1 MRAKPR
7 IQPREEKFRCPPL
20 LGHDQTVTM
29 SPTRD
34 GISTSQ
40 RSPSLPSSLHFGP
53 FVHTA
58 EVEVVYASNA
68 KFGDNR
74 VPPPERDGRP
84 PFKPDGL
91 PLHTA
96 PGKGMPTPSST
107 PAAPAPV
114 AASSVAVPVVAAPAA
129 SSSKDAPAPPVVPKA
144 PVEPNKVGWPSN
156 SLLARHAQ
164 GMRGCISPR
173 CAPARR
179 ADAFGALA
187 RPVSTLDAACC

>member
-1 MRAKPR
+1 MLRAKPR

-29 SPTRD
+29 SPIP
-34 GISTSQ
+34 GWNH
-40 RSPSLPSSLHFGP
+40 LPSANRHLCHLPFGIIRIQ
-53 FVHTA
+53 
-58 EVEVVYASNA
+58 S
-68 KFGDNR
+68 R
-74 VPPPERDGRP
+74 RQPPERDGRP

-96 PGKGMPTPSST
+96 PGSLKGMPTPSST
-107 PAAPAPV
+107 PAAPATV

-129 SSSKDAPAPPVVPKA
+129 SSSKDAPAPPAVPKA

-187 RPVSTLDAACC
+187 RPVSSLDAACC